1 MKQITLYSKADCP
14 WCDKAKILLKEL
26 GFEYTELVLGQH
38 YTKDDLKAKLP
49 FVARLTVPQVFVDGE
64 HIGGY
69 EDLKAFVEL
78 NKRVNSIIH
87 GREKDTN

>member
-1 MKQITLYSKADCP
+1 MNKITLYSKPDCP
-14 WCDKAKILLKEL
+14 WCVKAKQLLNEL
-26 GFEYTELVLGQH
+26 GFEYTELVLGEH

-49 FVARLTVPQVFVDGE
+49 FVIRLTVPQVFIDGD

-78 NKRVNSIIH
+78 NKGIDNMLRNKTD
-87 GREKDTN
+87 G

>member
-1 MKQITLYSKADCP
+1 MNKITLYSKPDCP
-14 WCDKAKILLKEL
+14 WCDKAKQLLNEL
-26 GFEYTELVLGQH
+26 GFEYTELVLGEH

-49 FVARLTVPQVFVDGE
+49 FVARLTVPQVFVDGD

-78 NKRVNSIIH
+78 NKGIDSMLRKKTD
-87 GREKDTN
+87 G